1 MLPVNFAKFLRKPF
15 FTEHIRWLLLHKD
28 VMPDLH
34 TQCLTH
40 MLEYTLKNTFVE
52 RTFIFVPL
60 YLSIFNNDYEF
71 MKTDTSSGVC

>member
-1 MLPVNFAKFLRKPF
+1 
-15 FTEHIRWLLLHKD
+15 
-28 VMPDLH
+28 MPDLH

-52 RTFIFVPL
+52 RTFVFVPL